1 MVKRICALLL
11 ALFLLL
17 PCVQA
22 TFVFADTASG
32 KRLFPKNDH
41 DGPFEEIVF
50 RNEKFSDK
58 VASAKIKKSVENI
71 EYAAYLCID
80 LSHGKSTHD
89 KEKLETLKENY
100 GLKWSL
106 LGLPSELEQIM
117 LVRIP
122 AGDHRTCTHKGWNY
136 DYSKDNGFK
145 DHSKE
150 GTLQTNWTYRKRI
163 LLGTVSFECGLT
175 DHLVLRNL
183 SNRHFE
189 RCKQCKQLD
198 AFCHLIYNIHILWDH
213 QEDIDS
219 HKGKV
224 SSPNNYTKFDVSEQ
238 QIGVVDLIN
247 ELISL
252 GDDLFLKSS
261 SAWRNGLKINLV
273 RMKEKFTGMSTS
285 FPKQKKF
292 REYAECFSELIEILK
307 ENINDLLV
315 QESFFKNTFYE
326 T

>member
-22 TFVFADTASG
+22 TFVFADT
-32 KRLFPKNDH
+32 RLFPKNDH

-50 RNEKFSDK
+50 EHEDFSDT
-58 VASAKIKKSVENI
+58 VASAKIKKSIENI

-80 LSHGKSTHD
+80 LSHGKATHD

-106 LGLPSELEQIM
+106 LGLPSELQQIK
-117 LVRIP
+117 LKIF
-122 AGDHRTCTHKGWNY
+122 AGNHRTCTHKGWNY
-136 DYSKDNGFK
+136 DYSKDDGFETL
-145 DHSKE
+145 SKE

-213 QEDIDS
+213 QEDIDE

-224 SSPNNYTKFDVSEQ
+224 SSPNDYTRFDVSKQ

-252 GDDLFLKSS
+252 GDDLFLNSS

-292 REYAECFSELIEILK
+292 REYVECFSELMKTLK

-326 T
+326 K

>member
-1 MVKRICALLL
+1 MMKRICALLL

-17 PCVQA
+17 PCVQT
-22 TFVFADTASG
+22 TFVFADTAST
-32 KRLFPKNDH
+32 KKLSPH
-41 DGPFEEIVF
+41 DKIFEEIVF
-50 RNEKFSDK
+50 GNEDFSDTA
-58 VASAKIKKSVENI
+58 ASAKIKKSVENI

-80 LSHGKSTHD
+80 LSHGQKPNDS
-89 KEKLETLKENY
+89 KKLEALKKSY

-106 LGLPSELEQIM
+106 LGLPSELQQIE
-117 LVRIP
+117 LKIF
-122 AGDHRTCTHKGWNY
+122 AGKHRTCTHKGWNY
-136 DYSKDNGFK
+136 DY
-145 DHSKE
+145 SKE

-213 QEDIDS
+213 QEDIDN

-307 ENINDLLV
+307 ENINALLV

>member
-17 PCVQA
+17 PCVQT

-32 KRLFPKNDH
+32 KRSFPKNVH
-41 DGPFEEIVF
+41 DDQFEEIVF
-50 RNEKFSDK
+50 GNKNFSDTA
-58 VASAKIKKSVENI
+58 ASAKIKKSVENI

-80 LSHGKSTHD
+80 LSLGQQTSDSK
-89 KEKLETLKENY
+89 KLEALKKSY

-106 LGLPSELEQIM
+106 LGLPSELQQIE
-117 LVRIP
+117 LKIF
-122 AGDHRTCTHKGWNY
+122 AGKHRTCTHKGWNY
-136 DYSKDNGFK
+136 DYSKNNGFK

-213 QEDIDS
+213 QEDIDD
-219 HKGKV
+219 HKEKV

-307 ENINDLLV
+307 KNINDLLV

>member
-1 MVKRICALLL
+1 MKRICALLL

-17 PCVQA
+17 PCVQT
-22 TFVFADTASG
+22 TFVFADTAST
-32 KRLFPKNDH
+32 KKLSPH
-41 DGPFEEIVF
+41 DKIFEEIVF
-50 RNEKFSDK
+50 GNEDFSDTA
-58 VASAKIKKSVENI
+58 ASAKIKKSVENI

-80 LSHGKSTHD
+80 LSHGQKPNDS
-89 KEKLETLKENY
+89 KKLEALKKSY

-106 LGLPSELEQIM
+106 LGLPSELQQIE
-117 LVRIP
+117 LKIF
-122 AGDHRTCTHKGWNY
+122 AGKHRTCTHKGWNY

-145 DHSKE
+145 DNSKE

-213 QEDIDS
+213 QEDIDN

-292 REYAECFSELIEILK
+292 REYAECFSKLIEILK

>member
-17 PCVQA
+17 PCVQT

-32 KRLFPKNDH
+32 KRSFPKNDH

-50 RNEKFSDK
+50 RNEKFSDT

-80 LSHGKSTHD
+80 LSLGQQTSDSK
-89 KEKLETLKENY
+89 KLEALKKSY

-106 LGLPSELEQIM
+106 LGLPSELQQIE
-117 LVRIP
+117 LKIF

-136 DYSKDNGFK
+136 DYSKDSGFK

-307 ENINDLLV
+307 ENINALLV

>member
-17 PCVQA
+17 PCVQT

-32 KRLFPKNDH
+32 KRSFPKNVH
-41 DGPFEEIVF
+41 DDQFEKIVF
-50 RNEKFSDK
+50 GNKKFSDK

-80 LSHGKSTHD
+80 LSLGQQTSDSK
-89 KEKLETLKENY
+89 KLEALKKSY

-117 LVRIP
+117 LAKIP
-122 AGDHRTCTHKGWNY
+122 ADKHRTCTHKGWNY

-175 DHLVLRNL
+175 DHLVLRSL

-213 QEDIDS
+213 QEDIDQ
-219 HKGKV
+219 HKKKV
-224 SSPNNYTKFDVSEQ
+224 SSPNNYTRFDVSEQ

-292 REYAECFSELIEILK
+292 REYAECFFELIEILK
-307 ENINDLLV
+307 ENINALLV

>member
-17 PCVQA
+17 PCVQT
-22 TFVFADTASG
+22 TFVFADTAST
-32 KRLFPKNDH
+32 KKPH
-41 DGPFEEIVF
+41 DKIFEEIVF
-50 RNEKFSDK
+50 RIENFSDT

-71 EYAAYLCID
+71 EKAAYLCID
-80 LSHGKSTHD
+80 LSYGKADRDS
-89 KEKLETLKENY
+89 EKLETLKKSY

-117 LVRIP
+117 LAKIP
-122 AGDHRTCTHKGWNY
+122 ADKHRTCTHKGWNY

-213 QEDIDS
+213 QEDIDN

-292 REYAECFSELIEILK
+292 REYAECFSGLIEILK

>member
-17 PCVQA
+17 PCVQT
-22 TFVFADTASG
+22 TFVFADTASD
-32 KRLFPKNDH
+32 KRSFPKNDH

-50 RNEKFSDK
+50 KNEKFSDK

-80 LSHGKSTHD
+80 LSHGQQTSDSK
-89 KEKLETLKENY
+89 KLEALKKSY

-106 LGLPSELEQIM
+106 LGLPSELEQII
-117 LVRIP
+117 LVGIS
-122 AGDHRTCTHKGWNY
+122 AGDHRTYTHKGWNY
-136 DYSKDNGFK
+136 DYSKDKRFETY
-145 DHSKE
+145 KE
-150 GTLQTNWTYRKRI
+150 GALQTNWTYRKRI

-213 QEDIDS
+213 QEDIDK
-219 HKGKV
+219 HKKKV
-224 SSPNNYTKFDVSEQ
+224 SSPNDYTRFDVSEQ

-261 SAWRNGLKINLV
+261 SAWRNGLKINLL

-292 REYAECFSELIEILK
+292 REYVDCFSELIEILK
-307 ENINDLLV
+307 KNINDLLM

-326 T
+326 K

>member
-1 MVKRICALLL
+1 M
-11 ALFLLL
+11 
-17 PCVQA
+17 
-22 TFVFADTASG
+22 
-32 KRLFPKNDH
+32 
-41 DGPFEEIVF
+41 F
-50 RNEKFSDK
+50 RNEKFSDT

-80 LSHGKSTHD
+80 LSHGKSKHD

-150 GTLQTNWTYRKRI
+150 DTLQTNWTYRKRI

-213 QEDIDS
+213 QEDIDN

>member
-17 PCVQA
+17 PCVQT

-32 KRLFPKNDH
+32 KRSFPKNVH
-41 DGPFEEIVF
+41 DDPFEEIVF
-50 RNEKFSDK
+50 GNKNFSDTA
-58 VASAKIKKSVENI
+58 ASAKIKKSVENI

-80 LSHGKSTHD
+80 LSLGQQTSDSK
-89 KEKLETLKENY
+89 KLEALKKSY

-106 LGLPSELEQIM
+106 LGLPSELQQIE
-117 LVRIP
+117 LKIF
-122 AGDHRTCTHKGWNY
+122 AGKHRTCTHKGWNY

-213 QEDIDS
+213 QEDIDD
-219 HKGKV
+219 HKEKV

-292 REYAECFSELIEILK
+292 REYADCFSELIEILK
-307 ENINDLLV
+307 KNINDLLV

>member
-1 MVKRICALLL
+1 MKRICALLL

-17 PCVQA
+17 PCVQT
-22 TFVFADTASG
+22 TFVFADTAST
-32 KRLFPKNDH
+32 KKLSPH
-41 DGPFEEIVF
+41 DKIFEEIVF
-50 RNEKFSDK
+50 GNEDFSDTA
-58 VASAKIKKSVENI
+58 ASAKIKKSVENI

-80 LSHGKSTHD
+80 LSHGQKPNDS
-89 KEKLETLKENY
+89 KKLEALKKSY

-106 LGLPSELEQIM
+106 LGLPSELQQIE
-117 LVRIP
+117 LKIF
-122 AGDHRTCTHKGWNY
+122 AGKHRTCTHKGWNY

-145 DHSKE
+145 DNSKE

-213 QEDIDS
+213 QEDIDN

>member
-17 PCVQA
+17 PCVQT

-32 KRLFPKNDH
+32 KRSFPKNDH

-50 RNEKFSDK
+50 RNEKFSDT

-307 ENINDLLV
+307 ENINALLV

>member
-122 AGDHRTCTHKGWNY
+122 ASDHRTCTHKGWNY

-198 AFCHLIYNIHILWDH
+198 AF
-213 QEDIDS
+213 
-219 HKGKV
+219 
-224 SSPNNYTKFDVSEQ
+224 
-238 QIGVVDLIN
+238 
-247 ELISL
+247 
-252 GDDLFLKSS
+252 
-261 SAWRNGLKINLV
+261 
-273 RMKEKFTGMSTS
+273 
-285 FPKQKKF
+285 
-292 REYAECFSELIEILK
+292 
-307 ENINDLLV
+307 
-315 QESFFKNTFYE
+315 
-326 T
+326 

>member
-1 MVKRICALLL
+1 MMKRICALLL

-17 PCVQA
+17 PCVQT
-22 TFVFADTASG
+22 TFVFADTAST
-32 KRLFPKNDH
+32 KKLSPH
-41 DGPFEEIVF
+41 DKIFEEIVF
-50 RNEKFSDK
+50 GNEDFSDTA
-58 VASAKIKKSVENI
+58 ASAKIKKSVENI

-80 LSHGKSTHD
+80 LSHGQKPNDS
-89 KEKLETLKENY
+89 KKLEALKKSY

-106 LGLPSELEQIM
+106 LGLPSELQQIE
-117 LVRIP
+117 LKIF
-122 AGDHRTCTHKGWNY
+122 AGKHRTCTHKGWNY

-145 DHSKE
+145 DNSKE

>member
-1 MVKRICALLL
+1 MMKRICALLL

-17 PCVQA
+17 PCVQT
-22 TFVFADTASG
+22 TFVFADTAST
-32 KRLFPKNDH
+32 KKLSPH
-41 DGPFEEIVF
+41 DKIFEEIVF
-50 RNEKFSDK
+50 GNEDFSDTA
-58 VASAKIKKSVENI
+58 ASAKIKKSVENI

-80 LSHGKSTHD
+80 LSHGQKPNDS
-89 KEKLETLKENY
+89 KKLEALKKSY

-106 LGLPSELEQIM
+106 LGLPSELQQIE
-117 LVRIP
+117 LKIF
-122 AGDHRTCTHKGWNY
+122 AGKHRTCTHKGWNY

-145 DHSKE
+145 DNSKE

-213 QEDIDS
+213 QEDIDN

>member
-1 MVKRICALLL
+1 M
-11 ALFLLL
+11 
-17 PCVQA
+17 
-22 TFVFADTASG
+22 
-32 KRLFPKNDH
+32 
-41 DGPFEEIVF
+41 
-50 RNEKFSDK
+50 
-58 VASAKIKKSVENI
+58 
-71 EYAAYLCID
+71 
-80 LSHGKSTHD
+80 
-89 KEKLETLKENY
+89 
-100 GLKWSL
+100 
-106 LGLPSELEQIM
+106 LGLPSELQQIE
-117 LVRIP
+117 LKIF
-122 AGDHRTCTHKGWNY
+122 AGKHRTCTHKGWNY

-145 DHSKE
+145 DNSKE

-213 QEDIDS
+213 QEDIDN